1 MPKKALVKKPVPRLA
16 LPSDFTQ
23 LIELKDIPV
32 VNPNNVQSVYT
43 NSISV
48 MNGQFD
54 IRMLFNE
61 IVSEGTGKPVESV
74 LRANVTMTPAHAKA
88 FVIALGTALDQY
100 PTVFGEIPWPPKK
113 QGLVKPRSK

>member
-1 MPKKALVKKPVPRLA
+1 MAKNGKSKVDPSVALAGPA
-16 LPSDFTQ
+16 AQ

-43 NSISV
+43 NSVSV

-54 IRMLFNE
+54 IRILFNE
-61 IVSEGTGKPVESV
+61 IVSEGAGKPVESV

-88 FVIALGTALDQY
+88 FVIALENALEQY
-100 PTVFGEIPWPPKK
+100 PNVFGEIPWPPKK
-113 QGLVKPRSK
+113 IG

>member
-1 MPKKALVKKPVPRLA
+1 MAKNGRSKGASVAGANALVPAQGMLQNV
-16 LPSDFTQ
+16 
-23 LIELKDIPV
+23 EVKDIPS

-43 NSISV
+43 NSVAI

-61 IVSEGTGKPVESV
+61 IVLEGLGKPVQAV

-88 FVIALGTALDQY
+88 FVEALTTALEQY
-100 PTVFGEIPWPPKK
+100 PTTFGEIPWPPKK
-113 QGLVKPRSK
+113 QG